1 VLARHDSARQTRSD
15 GANTTEPSTAM
26 NDSLKT
32 LLVLAF
38 LAVIVFNLGAGL
50 YYLLVDRGQTK
61 RTVRALSWRVGLSV
75 ALVLL
80 LVIGMATGVV
90 QPHGVGD

>member
-1 VLARHDSARQTRSD
+1 
-15 GANTTEPSTAM
+15 M
-26 NDSLKT
+26 NESLKI
-32 LLVLAF
+32 LLVIAF

-75 ALVLL
+75 ALVGLL
-80 LVIGMATGVV
+80 IIGIATGVI
-90 QPHGVGD
+90 QPHGVGR